1 MDQAI
6 NIDIGTSGIRA
17 QLLNLMEFSVLRTS
31 ILSRN
36 PLPGANVVD
45 HMDFAIS
52 YGQKTTHEILVS
64 AVNSL
69 INNLKPRNLKR
80 IAVCGNPIQL
90 SLFEGIEVRDL
101 AFAGKNALEKINLKP
116 PKRDGHIVSG
126 NEIGLYEDVD
136 VIIPPS
142 VSHEI
147 GADALA
153 MMIKTGFLD
162 TSETCMVTDYGTNAE
177 MALKVDDKIYTGSAA
192 AGPAIEGQQI
202 SKGMLATPGAI
213 ADFRLSGG
221 WQELVLDE
229 KLSMVEG
236 PKINLRNGTFKNT
249 RCPVKGITGTGV
261 IALMYAGLVTGV
273 IKPPHIEGGN
283 IRLGKGITF
292 TEKDVIEAGKA
303 FGALRAGHL
312 TLMHEAGV
320 AYENLET
327 MYMCGA
333 SGTYVDPLKARFTG
347 IVPATAKTII
357 QCGNTS
363 LELAKDLA
371 FDPDYLSYL
380 NEMKK
385 SLLANHIIFAS
396 SPTFADIYIQEIA
409 LWNEGMPLEKYN
421 ANLERSGI
429 QPIPQKL
436 QEIVIEKKYERDIHE
451 LGKCLEILESKL
463 DFIANIQCS
472 GCDVCVKECQ
482 EEALSR
488 ENESFRINTARC
500 LGTACRRCEEICPE
514 KKFSISNFR
523 LDLSESVRMG
533 KQSDNNNLAQ
543 P

>member
-17 QLLNLMEFSVLRTS
+17 QLLNLMESSVLRTA

-52 YGQKTTHEILVS
+52 YGQETTHEILVS

-80 IAVCGNPIQL
+80 ISVCGNPIQL

-213 ADFRLSGG
+213 ADFRLSRG

-229 KLSMVEG
+229 KLRMVEG

-312 TLMHEAGV
+312 TIMHEAGV

-347 IVPATAKTII
+347 IVPATAKRIV

-371 FDPDYLSYL
+371 FEPDHLSYL

-385 SLLANHIIFAS
+385 SILANHIMFAS

-436 QEIVIEKKYERDIHE
+436 
-451 LGKCLEILESKL
+451 
-463 DFIANIQCS
+463 
-472 GCDVCVKECQ
+472 
-482 EEALSR
+482 
-488 ENESFRINTARC
+488 
-500 LGTACRRCEEICPE
+500 
-514 KKFSISNFR
+514 
-523 LDLSESVRMG
+523 
-533 KQSDNNNLAQ
+533 
-543 P
+543 

>member
-17 QLLNLMEFSVLRTS
+17 QLLNLTDSSVLRTV

-45 HMDFAIS
+45 HMDFAIN
-52 YGQKTTHEILVS
+52 YGQGIAHEILVS

-69 INNLKPRNLKR
+69 IKNLKPENLKR

-90 SLFEGIEVRDL
+90 SLLEGIEIRDL
-101 AFAGKNALEKINLKP
+101 AFAGKNALKKIHVKP
-116 PKRDGHIVSG
+116 LERKGHIVSG
-126 NEIGLYEDVD
+126 NEIGLYADVD

-142 VSHEI
+142 VRHEI

-153 MMIKTGFLD
+153 MMIKSGFLD

-177 MALKVDDKIYTGSAA
+177 MALKVGDRIYTGSAA
-192 AGPAIEGQQI
+192 AGPVIEGQQI

-213 ADFRLSGG
+213 ADLKLSGG
-221 WQELVLDE
+221 WQALVLDE
-229 KLSMVEG
+229 KLRLVEG
-236 PKINLRNGTFKNT
+236 PRIDLRNRTFKAT
-249 RCPVKGITGTGV
+249 GYPAKGITGTGV
-261 IALMYAGLVTGV
+261 IALMYAGLVTGI
-273 IKPPHIEGGN
+273 IKPPHIEGN
-283 IRLGKGITF
+283 IIRLGKEITF
-292 TEKDVIEAGKA
+292 TEEDVIEAGKA

-312 TLMHEAGV
+312 TLMHEAGI
-320 AYENLET
+320 AYEDLET

-333 SGTYVDPLKARFTG
+333 SGTHVDPLKARFTG
-347 IVPATAKTII
+347 IVPATPKRII

-371 FDPDYLSYL
+371 LDPDYLSYL

-385 SLLANHIIFAS
+385 SVLSNHIMFAS
-396 SPTFADIYIQEIA
+396 SPTFETIYVQEIA

-429 QPIPQKL
+429 QPIPQKF
-436 QEIVIEKKYERDIHE
+436 QEIIIERKSETDICD
-451 LGKCLEILESKL
+451 LGKSLEIMESKWG
-463 DFIANIQCS
+463 FTATIQCS
-472 GCDVCVKECQ
+472 GCDTCVKECP

-488 ENESFRINTARC
+488 EYESFEINNERC
-500 LGTACRRCEEICPE
+500 LGTACRRCEERCPE
-514 KKFSISNFR
+514 KRFSISDFK
-523 LDLSESVRMG
+523 LELPESVETR
-533 KQSDNNNLAQ
+533 

>member
-17 QLLNLMEFSVLRTS
+17 QLLNLTDSSVLRTA

-52 YGQKTTHEILVS
+52 YGQGIAHEILVS

-69 INNLKPRNLKR
+69 INNLKPENLKR

-90 SLFEGIEVRDL
+90 SLFEGIEIRDL
-101 AFAGKNALEKINLKP
+101 AFAGKNALEKLHLKP
-116 PKRDGHIVSG
+116 PERDGHIVSG
-126 NEIGLYEDVD
+126 NKIGLYADVD

-142 VSHEI
+142 IRHEI

-153 MMIKTGFLD
+153 MMIKSGFLD
-162 TSETCMVTDYGTNAE
+162 TPETCMVTDYGTNAE
-177 MALKVDDKIYTGSAA
+177 MALKVGDRIYTGSAA
-192 AGPAIEGQQI
+192 AGPVIEGQQI

-213 ADFRLSGG
+213 ADLKLSGG
-221 WQELVLDE
+221 WQALVLDE
-229 KLSMVEG
+229 KLRLVEG
-236 PKINLRNGTFKNT
+236 PRIDLRNGTFKAT
-249 RCPVKGITGTGV
+249 GYPAKGITGTGV
-261 IALMYAGLVTGV
+261 IALMYAGLVTGI
-273 IKPPHIEGGN
+273 IKPPHIEGN
-283 IRLGKGITF
+283 KIRLGKEITF
-292 TEKDVIEAGKA
+292 TDEDVVEAGKA

-312 TLMHEAGV
+312 TLMHEAGI
-320 AYENLET
+320 AYEDLET

-347 IVPATAKTII
+347 VVPATAKRIV

-371 FDPDYLSYL
+371 LDPDYLLDL

-385 SLLANHIIFAS
+385 SILANHIMFAS
-396 SPTFADIYIQEIA
+396 SPTFAAIYIQEIA

-436 QEIVIEKKYERDIHE
+436 QESIIERKCERDIRE
-451 LGKCLEILESKL
+451 PGKSLEIMESNWG
-463 DFIANIQCS
+463 FITTIQCS
-472 GCDVCVKECQ
+472 GCDTCVKGCP

-488 ENESFRINTARC
+488 EYESFKINTEKC
-500 LGTACRRCEEICPE
+500 LGTACRRCEERCPE
-514 KKFSISNFR
+514 KKFLISDFK
-523 LDLSESVRMG
+523 LELPESV
-533 KQSDNNNLAQ
+533 KIEQ
-543 P
+543 

>member
-17 QLLNLMEFSVLRTS
+17 QLLNLVDSSVLRTA

-36 PLPGANVVD
+36 PLPGANVID
-45 HMDFAIS
+45 HLDFAIS
-52 YGQKTTHEILVS
+52 YGQETTHEILIS

-69 INNLKPRNLKR
+69 INNLKPKNFKR

-90 SLFEGIEVRDL
+90 SLFEGIEIRDL

-126 NEIGLYEDVD
+126 HEIGLYKDVD

-142 VSHEI
+142 VKYEI

-162 TSETCMVTDYGTNAE
+162 AQETCMVTDYGTNAE
-177 MALKVDDKIYTGSAA
+177 MALKVGNKIYTGSAA

-202 SKGMLATPGAI
+202 SRGMLATPGAI
-213 ADFRLSGG
+213 ADLRLSGG
-221 WQELVLDE
+221 WQTLVLDE
-229 KLSMVEG
+229 KLKMIEG
-236 PKINLRNGTFKNT
+236 PTINLRNGTCKAIGYST
-249 RCPVKGITGTGV
+249 KGITGTGV
-261 IALMYAGLVTGV
+261 IALMYAGLVTGI
-273 IKPPHIEGGN
+273 IKPPHIEGEK
-283 IRLGKGITF
+283 ILLGKGITF

-303 FGALRAGHL
+303 FGALRAGHI

-320 AYENLET
+320 AYEDLET

-347 IVPATAKTII
+347 IIPATAKRIV

-371 FDPDYLSYL
+371 LEPDYLSYL

-385 SLLANHIIFAS
+385 SILPNHIIFAS
-396 SPTFADIYIQEIA
+396 SPTFSAIYIQEIA

-436 QEIVIEKKYERDIHE
+436 QETVIERKYESDIHE
-451 LGKCLEILESKL
+451 LGKCLEIVESKL
-463 DFIANIQCS
+463 DFIADIKCS
-472 GCDVCVKECQ
+472 GCDTCVKGCP

-488 ENESFRINTARC
+488 EYENFRINTARC
-500 LGTACRRCEEICPE
+500 LGTACRRCEERCPE
-514 KKFSISNFR
+514 KKFSISNFK
-523 LDLSESVRMG
+523 LELPESVRM
-533 KQSDNNNLAQ
+533 KK
-543 P
+543 

>member
-1 MDQAI
+1 MNQAI

-17 QLLNLMEFSVLRTS
+17 QLLNLMDSSVLRTA

-45 HMDFAIS
+45 HIDFAIS
-52 YGQKTTHEILVS
+52 YGQETAHRILVS
-64 AVNSL
+64 AINSL
-69 INNLKPRNLKR
+69 INSLKPENLKC

-90 SLFEGIEVRDL
+90 SIFEGIEIRDL
-101 AFAGKNALEKINLKP
+101 AFIGKNALEIMHVKP
-116 PKRDGHIVSG
+116 PQRNGHIVSG
-126 NEIGLYEDVD
+126 NEIGLSKDVD

-142 VSHEI
+142 IKHEI

-162 TSETCMVTDYGTNAE
+162 TPEMCMVTDYGTNAE

-213 ADFRLSGG
+213 ADLRLSGG
-221 WQELVLDE
+221 WQTLVLDE
-229 KLSMVEG
+229 KMRLVEG
-236 PKINLRNGTFKNT
+236 QRISLRNGTFKAT
-249 RCPVKGITGTGV
+249 GYPAKGITGTGV
-261 IALMYAGLVTGV
+261 IALMYAGLVTGI
-273 IKPPHIEGGN
+273 IKPPHIEGEK
-283 IRLGKGITF
+283 ILLGKNITF

-320 AYENLET
+320 AYEDLET

-333 SGTYVDPLKARFTG
+333 SGTYVDPLKAHFTG
-347 IVPATAKTII
+347 IVPATAKRIV

-371 FDPDYLSYL
+371 FNSDYLSYL

-385 SLLANHIIFAS
+385 LILANHIMFAS
-396 SPTFADIYIQEIA
+396 SPTFAAIYVQEIA

-436 QEIVIEKKYERDIHE
+436 NECIIERKYERDIRD
-451 LGKCLEILESKL
+451 LGKNLEIIEQKWG
-463 DFIANIQCS
+463 FFATIQCS
-472 GCDVCVKECQ
+472 GCDICVQGCPEK
-482 EEALSR
+482 ALSR

-500 LGTACRRCEEICPE
+500 LGTACRRCEEWCPE
-514 KKFSISNFR
+514 KKFLIKNFK
-523 LDLSESVRMG
+523 LEFSEFMET
-533 KQSDNNNLAQ
+533 
-543 P
+543 

>member
-17 QLLNLMEFSVLRTS
+17 QLLNLTDSSVLRTA

-45 HMDFAIS
+45 HLDFAIS
-52 YGQKTTHEILVS
+52 YGQEIAHEILVS

-69 INNLKPRNLKR
+69 INDLKPTNLKR

-90 SLFEGIEVRDL
+90 SIFEGIEIRDL
-101 AFAGKNALEKINLKP
+101 AFAGKNALEKIHVKP
-116 PKRDGHIVSG
+116 QKRDGHVASG
-126 NEIGLYEDVD
+126 NKIGLCKDVD

-142 VSHEI
+142 VRHEI

-177 MALKVDDKIYTGSAA
+177 MALKVGNRIYTGSAA
-192 AGPAIEGQQI
+192 AGPVIEGQQI

-213 ADFRLSGG
+213 ADLKLSKG
-221 WQELVLDE
+221 WQSLVLDE
-229 KLSMVEG
+229 KLRLVEG
-236 PKINLRNGTFKNT
+236 PRIDLRSRTFKAT
-249 RCPVKGITGTGV
+249 GYPAKGITGTGV
-261 IALMYAGLVTGV
+261 IALMYAGLVTGI
-273 IKPPHIEGGN
+273 IKPPHIEGDI
-283 IRLGKGITF
+283 IRLGKQITF
-292 TEKDVIEAGKA
+292 TEEDVVEAGKA

-312 TLMHEAGV
+312 TLMHEAGI
-320 AYENLET
+320 AYEDLET

-333 SGTYVDPLKARFTG
+333 SGTYVDPIKARFTG
-347 IVPATAKTII
+347 IVPATPKRIV

-371 FDPDYLSYL
+371 LNPDYLSYL

-385 SLLANHIIFAS
+385 SVLSNHIMFAS
-396 SPTFADIYIQEIA
+396 SPIFAAIYVQEIA

-421 ANLERSGI
+421 ANLERLGI
-429 QPIPQKL
+429 QPIPQKF
-436 QEIVIEKKYERDIHE
+436 QESIIERKSERDIYE
-451 LGKCLEILESKL
+451 LGKSLEITESKW
-463 DFIANIQCS
+463 DFTATIQCS
-472 GCDVCVKECQ
+472 GCDACLKECP

-488 ENESFRINTARC
+488 EHDNFRINTERC
-500 LGTACRRCEEICPE
+500 LGTACRRCEERCPE
-514 KKFSISNFR
+514 KMFSISNFK
-523 LDLSESVRMG
+523 LEILES
-533 KQSDNNNLAQ
+533 
-543 P
+543 

>member
-17 QLLNLMEFSVLRTS
+17 QLLDLTDSSVLRTA
-31 ILSRN
+31 ILSGN

-52 YGQKTTHEILVS
+52 YGQDTAHEILVS

-69 INNLKPRNLKR
+69 IKSLKPGNLKR
-80 IAVCGNPIQL
+80 MAVCGNPIQL
-90 SLFEGIEVRDL
+90 SLFEDLEIRDL
-101 AFAGKNALEKINLKP
+101 AFAGKNALEKMHVKP

-126 NEIGLYEDVD
+126 NEIGLCADID

-142 VSHEI
+142 IRHEI

-162 TSETCMVTDYGTNAE
+162 SSETCMVTDYGTNAE

-192 AGPAIEGQQI
+192 SGPAIEGQQI

-213 ADFRLSGG
+213 ADMQLSAGG
-221 WQELVLDE
+221 WQTLALDE
-229 KLSMVEG
+229 KLRLVEG
-236 PKINLRNGTFKNT
+236 PKINLREGTFK
-249 RCPVKGITGTGV
+249 PSGYPAKGITGTGV
-261 IALMYAGLVTGV
+261 IALMYAGLITDI
-273 IKPPHIEGGN
+273 IKLPHIEGGR
-283 IRLGKGITF
+283 IRMEKGITF
-292 TEKDVIEAGKA
+292 TEEDVAEAGKA

-312 TLMHEAGV
+312 TLMHEAGI
-320 AYENLET
+320 AYEDLET

-333 SGTYVDPLKARFTG
+333 SGTYVDPHKAQFTG
-347 IVPATAKTII
+347 IVPATPKRIV

-371 FDPDYLSYL
+371 FDPDYLSCL
-380 NEMKK
+380 NDMKK
-385 SLLANHIIFAS
+385 SILANHIMFAS
-396 SPTFADIYIQEIA
+396 SPTFATIYIQEIA

-429 QPIPQKL
+429 RPIPKKL
-436 QEIVIEKKYERDIHE
+436 QECIVDRKYERDIRE
-451 LGKCLEILESKL
+451 LGKSL
-463 DFIANIQCS
+463 DIMEPKCGFLANILCS
-472 GCDVCVKECQ
+472 GCDTCVNGCP

-500 LGTACRRCEEICPE
+500 LGTACRRCEERCPE
-514 KKFSISNFR
+514 KKFSINDFKLELPEPQEPR
-523 LDLSESVRMG
+523 
-533 KQSDNNNLAQ
+533 Q
-543 P
+543 

>member
-17 QLLNLMEFSVLRTS
+17 QLLNLMDSSVLRTA

-45 HMDFAIS
+45 HMDFAIR
-52 YGQKTTHEILVS
+52 YGQATAHKILIS
-64 AVNSL
+64 AINSL
-69 INNLKPRNLKR
+69 INNLKPKNLKR

-90 SLFEGIEVRDL
+90 SLFEGIEIRDL
-101 AFAGKNALEKINLKP
+101 AFAGKNALGKINLKP

-136 VIIPPS
+136 VVIPPS
-142 VSHEI
+142 VRHEI

-162 TSETCMVTDYGTNAE
+162 AQETCAVTDYGTNAE
-177 MALKVDDKIYTGSAA
+177 MALKVGDKIYTGSAA

-213 ADFRLSGG
+213 ADLRLSGG
-221 WQELVLDE
+221 WQALVLDE
-229 KLSMVEG
+229 KLRLVEG
-236 PKINLRNGTFKNT
+236 PKINLRNGTFKDIGY
-249 RCPVKGITGTGV
+249 PVKGITGTGV

-273 IKPPHIEGGN
+273 IKPPHIESDK
-283 IRLGKGITF
+283 ILLGKRITF

-312 TLMHEAGV
+312 TLMHEAGI
-320 AYENLET
+320 AYEDLET

-347 IVPATAKTII
+347 IVPATAKRIV

-371 FDPDYLSYL
+371 LEPEYLSYL

-385 SLLANHIIFAS
+385 SILPDHIIFAS
-396 SPTFADIYIQEIA
+396 SPTFSAIYIQEIA

-436 QEIVIEKKYERDIHE
+436 QETIIEREYERDIHE
-451 LGKCLEILESKL
+451 LGKCLEIVESQL
-463 DFIANIQCS
+463 DFIATIQCN
-472 GCDVCVKECQ
+472 GCDTCVKECQ

-488 ENESFRINTARC
+488 KYESVRINTARC
-500 LGTACRRCEEICPE
+500 LGTACRRCEERCPE
-514 KKFSISNFR
+514 KKLSISNFK
-523 LDLSESVRMG
+523 LELPESVGME
-533 KQSDNNNLAQ
+533 K
-543 P
+543 

>member
-17 QLLNLMEFSVLRTS
+17 QLLNLTDSSVLRTA

-52 YGQKTTHEILVS
+52 YGQEIAHDILVS

-69 INNLKPRNLKR
+69 INNLKPKNLKR

-90 SLFEGIEVRDL
+90 SLFEGIEIRDL
-101 AFAGKNALEKINLKP
+101 AFAGKNALEKIHLKP

-126 NEIGLYEDVD
+126 NKIGLYADVD

-142 VSHEI
+142 VRHEI

-177 MALKVDDKIYTGSAA
+177 MALKVGDRIYTGSAA

-213 ADFRLSGG
+213 ADLRLSGG
-221 WQELVLDE
+221 WQALVLDE
-229 KLSMVEG
+229 KLRLAEG
-236 PKINLRNGTFKNT
+236 PRINLRDGTFKAT
-249 RCPVKGITGTGV
+249 GYPAKGITGTGV
-261 IALMYAGLVTGV
+261 IALMYAGLITGI
-273 IKPPHIEGGN
+273 IKPPHIEGDT
-283 IRLGKGITF
+283 IRLGKKITF
-292 TEKDVIEAGKA
+292 TEEDVIEAGKA

-312 TLMHEAGV
+312 TLMNEAGI
-320 AYENLET
+320 AYEDLET

-347 IVPATAKTII
+347 IVPATPKRII

-371 FDPDYLSYL
+371 LDPDYLSYL
-380 NEMKK
+380 NEIKK
-385 SLLANHIIFAS
+385 SILANHIMFAS
-396 SPTFADIYIQEIA
+396 SPTFAAIYIQEIA
-409 LWNEGMPLEKYN
+409 LWNEGMPIEKYN

-429 QPIPQKL
+429 QPIPKKL
-436 QEIVIEKKYERDIHE
+436 QESVIERKYERDIRE
-451 LGKCLEILESKL
+451 LGKCLEIMESKL
-463 DFIANIQCS
+463 DFIATIKCS
-472 GCDVCVKECQ
+472 GCDTCVKGCP

-488 ENESFRINTARC
+488 ECESFRINTARC
-500 LGTACRRCEEICPE
+500 LGTACRRCEERCPE
-514 KKFSISNFR
+514 KRFSISNFK
-523 LDLSESVRMG
+523 LELPESIEME
-533 KQSDNNNLAQ
+533 Q
-543 P
+543 

>member
-17 QLLNLMEFSVLRTS
+17 QLLNLTDHSVLKTA

-52 YGQKTTHEILVS
+52 YGQSTAHEILVS

-69 INNLKPRNLKR
+69 IKSLKPGNLKR

-90 SLFEGIEVRDL
+90 SLLEGIEIRDL
-101 AFAGKNALEKINLKP
+101 AFAGKNALDKMNVKP
-116 PKRDGHIVSG
+116 PERNGHIVSG
-126 NEIGLYEDVD
+126 NEIGLSVDVD

-142 VSHEI
+142 IRHEI

-162 TSETCMVTDYGTNAE
+162 SSEICMVTDYGTNAE

-192 AGPAIEGQQI
+192 AGPAMEGQQI

-213 ADFRLSGG
+213 ADMRLSAGG
-221 WQELVLDE
+221 WQTLALDE
-229 KLSMVEG
+229 KLRLVEG
-236 PKINLRNGTFKNT
+236 PKINLREGTFKT
-249 RCPVKGITGTGV
+249 SKYPVKGITGTGV
-261 IALMYAGLVTGV
+261 VALMYAGLVTGI
-273 IKPPHIEGGN
+273 IKPPHIEGGK
-283 IRLGKGITF
+283 IRMEKGIIF
-292 TEKDVIEAGKA
+292 TEEDVIEAGKA

-312 TLMHEAGV
+312 TLMHEAGI
-320 AYENLET
+320 AYEDLDT

-333 SGTYVDPLKARFTG
+333 SGTYVDPHKAQVTG
-347 IVPATAKTII
+347 IVPATPKRII
-357 QCGNTS
+357 QYGNTS

-371 FDPDYLSYL
+371 LNPDYISDL

-385 SLLANHIIFAS
+385 SILANHVMFAS
-396 SPTFADIYIQEIA
+396 SPTFAAIYIQEIA

-429 QPIPQKL
+429 RPIPKKL
-436 QEIVIEKKYERDIHE
+436 KESIIERKYERDIRE
-451 LGKCLEILESKL
+451 LGKSLEIMEPKCG
-463 DFIANIQCS
+463 FIATIQCI
-472 GCDVCVKECQ
+472 GCDTCVKGCP
-482 EEALSR
+482 EEALLR
-488 ENESFRINTARC
+488 ENERFRINTARC
-500 LGTACRRCEEICPE
+500 LGTACRRCEERCPE
-514 KKFSISNFR
+514 KKFFINDFK
-523 LDLSESVRMG
+523 LELSGSMKLE
-533 KQSDNNNLAQ
+533 Q
-543 P
+543 

>member
-17 QLLNLMEFSVLRTS
+17 QLLNLIDSSVLRTA

-36 PLPGANVVD
+36 PLPGASVVD

-52 YGQKTTHEILVS
+52 YGQGTAHRILVS

-69 INNLKPRNLKR
+69 INNLKPENLKR
-80 IAVCGNPIQL
+80 IAVCGNPTQL
-90 SLFEGIEVRDL
+90 SLFEGIEIRDL
-101 AFAGKNALEKINLKP
+101 AFAGKNALEKMHVKP

-126 NEIGLYEDVD
+126 NEIGLSTDVD

-142 VSHEI
+142 IRHEI

-162 TSETCMVTDYGTNAE
+162 NPETCMVTDYGTNAE
-177 MALKVDDKIYTGSAA
+177 MAVKVDDRIYTGSAA

-213 ADFRLSGG
+213 ADLRLSGG

-229 KLSMVEG
+229 KLRLVGG
-236 PKINLRNGTFKNT
+236 PRINLRNGTFKAT
-249 RCPVKGITGTGV
+249 GYPAKGITGTGV
-261 IALMYAGLVTGV
+261 IALMYAGLVTGI
-273 IKPPHIEGGN
+273 IKPPHIEGGK

-292 TEKDVIEAGKA
+292 MEEDVIEAGKA

-312 TLMHEAGV
+312 TLMHEAGI
-320 AYENLET
+320 AYENLDT

-333 SGTYVDPLKARFTG
+333 SGTYVDPQKARFIG
-347 IVPATAKTII
+347 IVPATSKRIV

-371 FDPDYLSYL
+371 FNPDYLSYL

-385 SLLANHIIFAS
+385 SILADHIMFAS
-396 SPTFADIYIQEIA
+396 SPTFAAIYIQEIA

-436 QEIVIEKKYERDIHE
+436 QESIIERKYERDIRE
-451 LGKCLEILESKL
+451 LGKSLEIMEPKWS
-463 DFIANIQCS
+463 FFATIQCS
-472 GCDVCVKECQ
+472 GCNTCVQGCS
-482 EEALSR
+482 EEALAR

-500 LGTACRRCEEICPE
+500 LGTACRRCEQRCPE
-514 KKFSISNFR
+514 KKFSINNFK
-523 LDLSESVRMG
+523 LELPESVEM
-533 KQSDNNNLAQ
+533 
-543 P
+543 